1 MVKAMIIMGEGH
13 GDNVSGKRIAASL
26 LMLMIIAA
34 SFPDKVAA
42 AIITEAKIKTAIV
55 NYVESNMQWSPGTFR
70 VEGKSK
76 LNDVVIPGED
86 ITLEIT
92 ARPDQD
98 FVGDTAFRV
107 KYYSGAKLVKETS
120 LRVGMEALREVVVST
135 KTLKKDKVITA
146 EDVRV
151 TKKWVRRLSDRKATA
166 SGEVIGKVLTV
177 NIRQNNEIARNIIK
191 EPRLIKAGGPVRIM
205 LDNGNFSIRTMGIS
219 QENGIAEALIR
230 VKNASSKK
238 IIYARVVG
246 ESLVKVEF

>member
-1 MVKAMIIMGEGH
+1 M
-13 GDNVSGKRIAASL
+13 DNVSGKRIALSL
-26 LMLMIIAA
+26 LTLMVIAA
-34 SFPDKVAA
+34 CFPHRAAA

-55 NYVESNMQWSPGTFR
+55 NYVESNMQRPQGTFR
-70 VEGKSK
+70 VECKTK
-76 LNDVVIPGED
+76 LSDVVIPGED

-151 TKKWVRRLSDRKATA
+151 IKKWVRRLPDKMATVPD
-166 SGEVIGKVLTV
+166 EVIGKALMV

-191 EPRLIKAGGPVRIM
+191 EPRLVKAGSAVRIM
-205 LDNGNFSIRTMGIS
+205 LDNGNFSIGTMGIS
-219 QENGIAEALIR
+219 QENGVAEALIR
-230 VKNASSKK
+230 VKNASSQK